1 VYGSGKQKSN
11 KAAEQLEIK
20 YSTEKSKSKIK
31 NSDVT
36 NGVAESPPEWGG
48 NHPEE
53 AED

>member
-1 VYGSGKQKSN
+1 VYGSGKGRSN

-20 YSTEKSKSKIK
+20 YSIQNPKSKIK